1 MRTTLCLTLAAVMIA
16 GTGAIAWA
24 SAKQDVRIQS
34 KKDEKRN
41 TIYDLVNIGRK
52 TVMAKVEYTK
62 ECSGVS
68 NRQEPQ
74 LREYWLRPKQSVE
87 LRKVWANSSC
97 EYRFRVVDAEY
108 FQEPEDTSR
117 QPAG

>member
-1 MRTTLCLTLAAVMIA
+1 MIA
-16 GTGAIAWA
+16 GTA
-24 SAKQDVRIQS
+24 SIVWGSAVQDVRIQS

-41 TIYDLVNIGRK
+41 TIYDLVNIGGE

-68 NRQEPQ
+68 NRQTPQ

-97 EYRFRVVDAEY
+97 EYRFRIVEAEY
-108 FQEPEDTSR
+108 FQESGNSGR